1 MATKNLHN
9 GAWIRGKT
17 CMITGATSGI
27 GRASAL
33 ELGRLG
39 AKLVLVCRN
48 RERGEELVREI
59 QRAGNPDV
67 ELMVADLESQAEIRK
82 VAAEFLGTGKPLH
95 VLMNNAG

>member
-1 MATKNLHN
+1 MATTTCHN
-9 GAWIRGKT
+9 GEWIRGKT

-67 ELMVADLESQAEIRK
+67 ELMVADLESQA
-82 VAAEFLGTGKPLH
+82 ADSQ
-95 VLMNNAG
+95 AGGGFHRYQANRCTC